1 MEVNNVQNWIY
12 PLMVVVAASSYGIL
26 STIIKVAMGN
36 GFTAA
41 EAVTSQYYTGF
52 VLALLIYFVSHRTLP
67 KLKGWKVL
75 VLSGAFTA
83 ATGMVYAHSLNY
95 LPASLAVVLLFQFTW
110 IGMFLDCIANR
121 RWLKRVEVI
130 SLIILFGG
138 TILAA
143 GVIDA
148 DLSGIAWQGWAW
160 GLAAAF
166 CFSAFMFVNG
176 KQVEGI
182 DTSTRLLY
190 VSLFAAIVITVFQ
203 TPEIV
208 WNGTLFGDGLWIYG
222 LLLGIFG
229 IVMPIYLFSIAVPR
243 VGSGLASI
251 LSAMEL
257 PVAIIVSVI
266 VLSEKLTILQ
276 VVGIAIVLMG
286 MVLPSLFNRTPKIVE
301 KAEDP
306 LI

>member
-1 MEVNNVQNWIY
+1 MKNWIY
-12 PLMVVVAASSYGIL
+12 PLMVVIAASCYGVL
-26 STIIKVAMGN
+26 STIIKVAMKN

-41 EAVTSQYYTGF
+41 EAVTAQYFIGF
-52 VLALLIYFVSHRTLP
+52 VLAALLFFITQRKMP
-67 KLKGWKVL
+67 RIKGWKVL

-182 DTSTRLLY
+182 DT
-190 VSLFAAIVITVFQ
+190 
-203 TPEIV
+203 
-208 WNGTLFGDGLWIYG
+208 
-222 LLLGIFG
+222 
-229 IVMPIYLFSIAVPR
+229 
-243 VGSGLASI
+243 
-251 LSAMEL
+251 
-257 PVAIIVSVI
+257 
-266 VLSEKLTILQ
+266 
-276 VVGIAIVLMG
+276 
-286 MVLPSLFNRTPKIVE
+286 
-301 KAEDP
+301 
-306 LI
+306 